1 MSVNSF
7 REDEVSR
14 AVPKRVTLA
23 RLYRYLF
30 AYKKK
35 IIVVLCIMAVTIA
48 IALVNPLII
57 ERAINVHVANKDMKG
72 LLRLGAVALVLNV
85 IWIIGVK
92 IRMIM
97 MAKISNE
104 IVLKIR
110 EQLYTHIQTLGL
122 QFFDGRPTG
131 KILARIIGDVNALKD
146 MMSDSVTTLIPD
158 MITVT
163 AVITIMLVKSPPLAM
178 AAIATLPILLVGM
191 YAVMILGH
199 GRWLDVRQKTSNI
212 NAFTHENFS
221 GIKVVQSFCAE
232 EESEETFEH
241 VVSEHRKSFIR
252 AVLLADAF
260 GPTIDLTW
268 GMGGFLLYFIGIR
281 MLGMDGTQVGTFIAF
296 ATYLSMFWSP
306 IRNLASLYNKIVN
319 NISGA
324 ERIFDILDTEPE
336 LADKAGAYELPE
348 IEGRVEFD
356 HVTFAYPDEPE
367 RDVIKDICFDIKP
380 GETIA
385 LVGPTGAGKTTIIN
399 LISRFYDVKAGEIR
413 IDGHPVQDVTMESLR
428 SQMGIMTQ
436 ENFMFTG
443 TIADNIR
450 YGKLDATDDEVIW
463 AAKTVG
469 AHDFIMKTEKGYD
482 TEVQSGSGL
491 SVGQRQL
498 VAFARTLIAK
508 PRVLILDEAT
518 SSIDTHTEI
527 MVQNGIEALLSGRTS
542 FVIAHRLSTIRKADR
557 IFVVDD
563 QRILEA
569 GTHQEL
575 LQKKGAYYELYC
587 AQFKDVL
594 VG

>member
-1 MSVNSF
+1 MSVNTF
-7 REDEVSR
+7 REDEVQRTVS
-14 AVPKRVTLA
+14 KRETLT
-23 RLYRYLF
+23 RLYKYLF

-35 IIVVLCIMAVTIA
+35 IAVVLCIMAVTIT
-48 IALVNPLII
+48 IALLNPLII
-57 ERAINVHVANKDMKG
+57 EEAINVYVANKDIPG
-72 LLRLGAVALVLNV
+72 LLRLGAFALVLNV
-85 IWIIGVK
+85 IWIVGVK
-92 IRMIM
+92 VRMVM

-104 IVLKIR
+104 IVLDIR

-131 KILARIIGDVNALKD
+131 KILARIIGDVNSLKD

-158 MITVT
+158 MITVA
-163 AVITIMLVKSPPLAM
+163 AVIVIMLVKSPALAM
-178 AAIATLPILLVGM
+178 SAIATMPILLVGM

-199 GRWLDVRQKTSNI
+199 GRWQTVRKKNSNI
-212 NAFTHENFS
+212 NAFVHENFS

-232 EESEETFEH
+232 KESAETFDHILDEH
-241 VVSEHRKSFIR
+241 EHSFVK
-252 AVLLADAF
+252 AVQLADAF

-268 GMGGFLLYFIGIR
+268 GMGGFLLYYIGIR
-281 MLGMDGTQVGTFIAF
+281 MLGMGATQVGTFMAF

-324 ERIFDILDTEPE
+324 ERIFEILDTEPE
-336 LADKAGAYELPE
+336 LADKEGAYELPE
-348 IEGRVEFD
+348 IQGRVEFD

-367 RDVIKDICFDIKP
+367 RNVIKDISFDIKP

-399 LISRFYDVKAGEIR
+399 LVSRFYDVKAGEIR
-413 IDGHPVQDVTMESLR
+413 IDGHPIQDVTIESLR

-436 ENFMFTG
+436 ENYMFTG

-482 TEVQSGSGL
+482 TPIQSGSGL

-508 PRVLILDEAT
+508 PRILILDEAT

-557 IFVVDD
+557 IFVVDG
-563 QRILEA
+563 QHILEA
-569 GTHQEL
+569 GTHREL
-575 LQKKGAYYELYC
+575 LEKKGAYYNLYR